1 MNLDAFMDDF
11 GRDLHRAADRPPR
24 RARRRLLIAVPAAT
38 GLAAVG
44 VVLLPRGDGI
54 DAIAE
59 ARQALA
65 PGNEIVHMVI
75 QFKSPERGPG
85 VALPRTEQWYAT
97 GPDRWRT
104 RTQVGARGNQF
115 EQIVSKDRVRLYDKR
130 RDVVRIFTGVKL
142 AGAVGPG
149 LTGGDPATEL
159 RMELAAGDVRDD
171 GIVTHDGRQ
180 VHRLVR
186 DQKVGRGPG
195 TQRFV
200 YYMDPQTFAP
210 LGGRMYFDFAKNR
223 RTVAEFTIS
232 GYERIPLN
240 AESRKLLQFDKTP
253 DTRYVWRDVTR
264 PARSSSVRRSA
275 RRQG

>member
-1 MNLDAFMDDF
+1 MSLDAFMDDF
-11 GRDLHRAADRPPR
+11 GRDLQRAAARPPR
-24 RARRRLLIAVPAAT
+24 RTRRRLLVAVPAAT

-75 QFKSPERGPG
+75 EFKPPAGRGPR
-85 VALPRTEQWYAT
+85 VTMPKTEQWFAT

-104 RTQVGARGNQF
+104 RTQLGTQGNQF
-115 EQIVSKDRVRLYDKR
+115 EQIVSNHRVRLYDKR
-130 RDVVRIFTGVKL
+130 KDVVRIFTGVKMIS
-142 AGAVGPG
+142 AAGPG

-159 RMELAAGDVRDD
+159 RRELAAGDVRDD
-171 GIVTHDGRQ
+171 GVVTHEGRQ
-180 VHRLVR
+180 VRRLVR
-186 DQKVGRGPG
+186 DKKIGRSN

-200 YYMDPQTFAP
+200 YYMDPKTFAP
-210 LGGRMYFDFAKNR
+210 LGGRMYFDFASNR
-223 RTVAEFTIS
+223 RIVAEFTIS

-240 AESRKLLQFDKTP
+240 EQTKKLLTFAKTP
-253 DTRYVWRDVTR
+253 DTKYVWRDFTR
-264 PARSSSVRRSA
+264 RARSSSARARA

>member
-11 GRDLHRAADRPPR
+11 GRDLHRAGERPPR
-24 RARRRLLIAVPAAT
+24 RTRRRLLIAVPAAT

-75 QFKSPERGPG
+75 EFKSPERGPR
-85 VALPRTEQWYAT
+85 VVMPKTEQWYAT
-97 GPDRWRT
+97 GPDRWRS
-104 RTQVGARGNQF
+104 RSQIGAQTTLF
-115 EQIVSKDRVRLYDKR
+115 EQIVSHDRVRLYDKR
-130 RDVVRIFTGVKL
+130 RDVVRIYTGVK
-142 AGAVGPG
+142 AFPVGPG
-149 LTGGDPATEL
+149 LAGGDPATEL
-159 RMELAAGDVRDD
+159 RKELAAGDVRDD
-171 GIVTHDGRQ
+171 GVVTHDGKQ
-180 VHRLVR
+180 VRRLVR
-186 DQKVGRGPG
+186 DKKIGHSN

-223 RTVAEFTIS
+223 RIAAEFTIS

-240 AESRKLLQFDKTP
+240 AETKKLLTFDKTP
-253 DTRYVWRDVTR
+253 DTKYVWRDLTR
-264 PARSSSVRRSA
+264 PARSSSARRSA